1 MRDHISVNR
10 EANAIHMRRSTFSGA
25 FLLIEGNSDRT
36 FYERFIDDKE
46 CQIVVTSGKSRAI
59 SILKILEGFSFQGV
73 VAIVDA
79 DFDRLENFVSTSP
92 NLIQTD
98 THDLETMLLI
108 SPALEKVIREFG
120 IRSDDESSRQKMT
133 DFSNTIRTKLLD
145 CGIPIGYLRW
155 ISLQESLDL
164 TFDGIEFARFIDG
177 KTLQICLR
185 NLIREVKNKSQA
197 HLLQTEDLQTEIE
210 NQRDDSH
217 DPWQVC
223 CGHDLVQILSLGL
236 RQLASKKNKSE
247 VKPDDLERSLRLAYE
262 GVFFYQTQLYTKIC
276 LWESNNPTFRVL
288 HNSSA

>member
-164 TFDGIEFARFIDG
+164 TFDGIEFAKFIDG

>member
-10 EANAIHMRRSTFSGA
+10 EANAIQMRRSTFSGA

-36 FYERFIDDKE
+36 FYERFIDGKE

-108 SPALEKVIREFG
+108 SPALEKVICEFG

-133 DFSNTIRTKLLD
+133 DFSNTVRTKLLD

-155 ISLQESLDL
+155 ISLQESLNL
-164 TFDGIEFARFIDG
+164 TFDGIEFAKFIDG
-177 KTLQICLR
+177 KTIQICLK
-185 NLIREVKNKSQA
+185 NLIKEVKNKSQA
-197 HLLQTEDLQTEIE
+197 HLLQTEDLQRKIE

-223 CGHDLVQILSLGL
+223 CGHDLVEILSLGL

-262 GVFFYQTQLYTKIC
+262 GVFFYQTQLYTKIR
-276 LWESNNPTFRVL
+276 LWESSNPTFRVL